1 MGDFFRFVALGAY
14 SETIAKHG
22 MIALVNRKG
31 MVYGL
36 LQSRRSVDDCLWH
49 GPSGQGGEAFSDTA
63 PSARLPAQ
71 RCEQEQEAAGHQARF
86 GAEAS
91 NSLLGADDA
100 AQGWPGSCRGRE
112 DAKFA
117 LFFV

>member
-31 MVYGL
+31 VVYGL
-36 LQSRRSVDDCLWH
+36 LQSRRSTDDCLWH
-49 GPSGQGGEAFSDTA
+49 GPPGQRGKAFSDTS

-71 RCEQEQEAAGHQARF
+71 RCEQEQAAAGHTARPW
-86 GAEAS
+86 AEAS
-91 NSLLGADDA
+91 NGLLGVVDV
-100 AQGWPGSCRGRE
+100 AQGWPGADRGRE
-112 DAKFA
+112 DEKSTI
-117 LFFV
+117 FFV

>member
-1 MGDFFRFVALGAY
+1 MF
-14 SETIAKHG
+14 ETIAKHG

-36 LQSRRSVDDCLWH
+36 LQSRRSADDCVWH
-49 GPSGQGGEAFSDTA
+49 GPPGQGGEAFSDTEE
-63 PSARLPAQ
+63 SARLSAQ
-71 RCEQEQEAAGHQARF
+71 RRDQEQAAARHQARF

-91 NSLLGADDA
+91 NGLLGAVDA
-100 AQGWPGSCRGRE
+100 AQGWAGADRGRE
-112 DAKFA
+112 DEKST